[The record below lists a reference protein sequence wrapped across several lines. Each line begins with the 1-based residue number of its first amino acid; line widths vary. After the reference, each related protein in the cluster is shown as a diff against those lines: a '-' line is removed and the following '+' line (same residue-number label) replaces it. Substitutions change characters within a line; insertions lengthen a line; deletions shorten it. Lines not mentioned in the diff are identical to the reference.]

1 VFRIGSLVFLTNR
14 VLQDAIGIGTVVN
27 VIPCDSDLPD
37 FTLYDVDFAAGLQ
50 TLHGSELRPVT
61 MGASSCHEKAH
72 LFVAHNK
79 AFDIYLRGVREL
91 ANGVGV
97 MAHAEFEFLHN
108 RVRAAR
114 QALVKIREQLNDH
127 TATHGC

>member
-1 VFRIGSLVFLTNR
+1 MVHVIG
-14 VLQDAIGIGTVVN
+14 
-27 VIPCDSDLPD
+27 CDSDLPD
-37 FTLYDVDFAAGLQ
+37 FTLYDVDFASGLQ
-50 TLHGSELRPVT
+50 TLHGSELRPAP

-72 LFVAHNK
+72 LLVAHNK

-97 MAHAEFEFLHN
+97 MAYAEFEFLHS

-114 QALVKIREQLNDH
+114 EALAKIREQLNDH
-127 TATHGC
+127 TTTHGC

>member
-1 VFRIGSLVFLTNR
+1 VFRIGTLVFLTNTA
-14 VLQDAIGIGTVVN
+14 LQDEIGIGTVLN
-27 VIPCDSDLPD
+27 VIRSDSDLPD
-37 FTLYDVDFAAGLQ
+37 FTLYDVDFASGLQ

-61 MGASSCHEKAH
+61 TGASSCHEKAH
-72 LFVAHNK
+72 LLVAHNK

-97 MAHAEFEFLHN
+97 MAHAEFEFLHS

-114 QALVKIREQLNDH
+114 EALAKIRQQLNDH
-127 TATHGC
+127 TITHGC

>member
-1 VFRIGSLVFLTNR
+1 
-14 VLQDAIGIGTVVN
+14 VVN
-27 VIPCDSDLPD
+27 VIRCDSDLPD
-37 FTLYDVDFAAGLQ
+37 FTLYDVDFATGLQ

-79 AFDIYLRGVREL
+79 AFDTYLRGVREL

-97 MAHAEFEFLHN
+97 MAHAEFEFLHS

-114 QALVKIREQLNDH
+114 EALAKIREQLNDH
-127 TATHGC
+127 TTTHGC